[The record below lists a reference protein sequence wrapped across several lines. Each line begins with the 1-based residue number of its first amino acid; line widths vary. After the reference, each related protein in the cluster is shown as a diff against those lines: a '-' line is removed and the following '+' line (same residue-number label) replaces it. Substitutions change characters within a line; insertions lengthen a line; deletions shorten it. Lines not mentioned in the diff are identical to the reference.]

1 MKRIVKIS
9 LILFIMICITG
20 NVHAMTTCGVDINI
34 LSTEVIP
41 NDKLIVEIK
50 LSNVQTDSGIDMFQA
65 TLSYDDTLTL
75 EKMEGL
81 NNWKTPKSG
90 SSYNPA
96 NGVLI
101 LDKSGSAESDEE
113 ILKLTFKVKEN
124 ASQNISIAL
133 SDARV
138 SDGDCLTRLDDKE
151 ISVNVKNETPA
162 PATPTQTPEQT
173 PNTTPEQTP
182 NQTPNTTPEQT
193 PNQTPNTKPEQTPN
207 QTPNTKPNQTPG
219 TNSSTSGNKDTDTP
233 VKKIPSVISEDP
245 LPKAGDMNAI
255 LLIAIGILIII
266 SGIFYIRFRNINK

>member
-113 ILKLTFKVKEN
+113 ILKLTFKVEEN
-124 ASQNISIAL
+124 ASQNVRIAL

-162 PATPTQTPEQT
+162 TPTQTPE
-173 PNTTPEQTP
+173 
-182 NQTPNTTPEQT
+182 QTPNTTPEQT